1 MDQYDGILAVN
12 KPAGW
17 TSHDVVA
24 KLRSMLRMK
33 RIGHAGTL
41 DPDVTGVLPV
51 ALGRSTRFI
60 EYMQEMP
67 KEYIAE
73 MKIGFATDTEDMSGE
88 IIARAEQ
95 VKIDPDRLQEVISQ
109 FIGEIEQVPPMYS
122 AVKVDGR
129 RLYELAREG
138 RVVERKARIVTI
150 HELQLEATQL
160 EQEYPMLRFR
170 VRCSKGTYVRTL
182 CKDIGEALG
191 YPAVMSSL
199 VRTMSCGVPISQ
211 AADLSTIAAWHEED
225 ALLEHILSADEVLTH
240 IPARYV
246 ERTIAQRLLHGQR
259 VRLSDIHDQAAYH
272 GLIRLYD
279 DDRQFVGICK
289 IDEGRIIPQKMF
301 HI

>member
-1 MDQYDGILAVN
+1 
-12 KPAGW
+12 
-17 TSHDVVA
+17 
-24 KLRSMLRMK
+24 MK